1 MSKNT
6 KLCNRMNGLTVAA
19 VIILSIGLNLSI
31 FGNDIVHATDA
42 VRVAASS
49 VAAPM
54 SSATAM
60 LMAVQM
66 PR

>member
-1 MSKNT
+1 MSKNI
-6 KLCNRMNGLTVAA
+6 KLDDRTNGLTVAA

-31 FGNDIVHATDA
+31 FGNDIVHAADS

-49 VAAPM
+49 VAAPK